1 MTSVIKMRRD
11 RHVTFDIE
19 TTGLSVDDRIVSYCL
34 LEGNHSVG
42 MCCECS
48 EEEMLEQL
56 SVDVEN
62 ALSGKILVTF
72 NGENWSGGFD
82 IPFLRTRYV
91 INDMV
96 DIYPFSGIKHVD
108 LMPIFQKKF
117 NTAKVKDAS
126 LEDLSAAQCKE
137 LVQMCSIRPFTT
149 KAENVKMLGAVDY
162 NHVGIVKEYLMA
174 NTETKIVNKYGLKH
188 CYHLLFGGEVGMTG
202 EDVPELWKA
211 GEYDKIAN
219 YNKEDCEMT
228 ARLLGVCLSTVP
240 EYDMRYFIL

>member
-1 MTSVIKMRRD
+1 MMRRD
-11 RHVTFDIE
+11 KYVAFDIE
-19 TTGLSVDDRIVSYCL
+19 TTGLAADNDRIVSYCL
-34 LEGNHSVG
+34 LSESESVG
-42 MCCECS
+42 MCCECT

-56 SVDVEN
+56 SVDVES
-62 ALSGKILVTF
+62 ALGGKILVTF
-72 NGENWSGGFD
+72 NGDNWSGGFD

-96 DIYPFSGIKHVD
+96 DMYPFGGVKHID
-108 LMPIFQKKF
+108 LMPVLQKKF
-117 NTAKVKDAS
+117 NTAMVKEAS
-126 LEDLSAAQCKE
+126 LDDLSAAQCKK

-162 NHVGIVKEYLMA
+162 NHVGIVEKYLNE

-202 EDVPELWKA
+202 EDVPELWEK
-211 GEYDKIAN
+211 GEYNKIAE
-219 YNKEDCEMT
+219 YNAEDCRMT

-240 EYDMRYFIL
+240 EYDIRYFVL